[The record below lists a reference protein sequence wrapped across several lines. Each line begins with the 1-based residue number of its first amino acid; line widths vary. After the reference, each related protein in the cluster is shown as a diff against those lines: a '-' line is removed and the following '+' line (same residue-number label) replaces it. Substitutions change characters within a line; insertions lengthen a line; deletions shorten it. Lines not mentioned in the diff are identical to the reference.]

1 MKGEIM
7 EEKLAEEIYKM
18 TDDSIYKLLGQYM
31 NFTGLEQTMVYM
43 HMRAY
48 YIILIK
54 LYIKKFNK
62 EIAFEKIFASYKMTL
77 INYYKANNPGI
88 PEVLLNDLIQSFD
101 VSFQLIESIELED
114 VLNYDLLTKF
124 TKEVLSSLH
133 AILERRSKKII
144 STTFIN
150 NSNIFVDTARDI
162 KEMIRNL

>member
-1 MKGEIM
+1 M
-7 EEKLAEEIYKM
+7 EEKLAEEIYKK
-18 TDDSIYKLLGQYM
+18 TEDSIYNLLGQYM

-48 YIILIK
+48 YIILTK
-54 LYIKKFNK
+54 LYIKKFDK
-62 EIAFEKIFASYKMTL
+62 KLAFEKIFASYKMTL

-101 VSFQLIESIELED
+101 VSFQLIESIDFED

-124 TKEVLSSLH
+124 TKDVLSSLH
-133 AILERRSKKII
+133 AILERRSKKVI
-144 STTFIN
+144 STTFIS
-150 NSNIFVDTARDI
+150 NSNIFVDTSREI